1 MRKLKLFLDAKA
13 ANTPPQGIS
22 KASRVI
28 FSVLTLLFLS
38 IGQVWAT
45 EGDVV
50 YTLNTAA
57 SSIPI
62 ASSNTYA
69 NYADATN
76 NWKVTCGSKQTD
88 GLWLGSNNN
97 QKAKMILSNGSYS
110 EGTAIATALGI
121 QASATYYAAIIGTSE
136 LENVGK
142 VTLTYTTP
150 GGTAPSEAWICYST
164 NSGSTWSVAK
174 KVTTLSTS
182 GTDFEFDETIESARY
197 AFVIHSTSYCQFKV
211 PVLTFYEGETSGGGD
226 VIVKTLKSIAV
237 SGQTTT
243 YDQFASFSFDGTCT
257 ATYSVTKNDVAQDD
271 EEKTVTP
278 TSVSSPDMTTTG
290 VTTVTVTYTENEVE
304 KTTTYDITVN
314 EHVVTPGEYDITP
327 NNTFFNTDASGS
339 ITGDDASLTYT
350 GTQDDITISYAKGS
364 GSYMYINASQVRMY
378 PNNTMVISVPAGY
391 VITSVVFTGSTW
403 PNAMNANVGS
413 VADDKKTW
421 SGSANSIT
429 FTGGGSSGNNQ
440 CTAISVTYEA
450 VAPEVTVSQSSL
462 SFEAKQNVAVEG
474 KTFTLTGANLESGL
488 TLAASSEAFVVSPT
502 SLTKAEAEAGAT
514 ITVTPATPT
523 TTTTPVEGT
532 VTISGGGLSDNV
544 VVNLSMA
551 VTPTYLVAVAVNS
564 NTMGSATINGGT
576 AAVYVTEDDEIALV
590 ATPESGHE
598 FVNWTVSDENI
609 VLNDEDAASTT
620 ALAGAAGTITANFQ
634 AQSCASLAAPILDE
648 VTKTYNSATIAWNAV
663 TNAEGYVLNIV
674 KHSDASAVLTDEVIV
689 APEVSYAI
697 ASGLE
702 ANTQYDF
709 TVMAIGDGTSYCDE
723 NNPLL
728 DGSFTTND
736 YPAATLT
743 LSDANGTSAFAGSH
757 KLNDVI
763 QLPAT
768 AASCSKTFV
777 GWSANSECAVAPEYA
792 PGTDYTL
799 SATSQTVYAVY
810 ADVTGGGTS
819 TTNIAYSGSTTSIL
833 ADGENEADVF
843 GLDESDWSVI
853 SHKHSANTVGINKD
867 GTIRLYYNASGNTSL
882 EIIAPQTITSV
893 GVTCK
898 ENNDNII
905 VKVGSNTITLEDG
918 VYPINATSFEIVNGY
933 TSNTQVHIQNIAV
946 NFTTAGTQ
954 SNWSTTC
961 TAAPEAI
968 VDPEEVNAP
977 AAGVANGIIE
987 AVYDNVNESAV
998 AVALY
1003 NNAACT
1009 EAFDGEWLTASLNGD
1024 KNIAYT
1030 IAENTS
1036 YNDARTAYI
1045 KLTAP
1050 ETTAATDP
1058 AVVVIPVSQAK
1069 KAAVFSSLEE
1079 LVAADVN
1086 ANTNVTVSF
1095 SNVTIKEIY
1104 YYNSN
1109 RRGLVFD
1116 IQKADADIKIYYNA
1130 DVPAAWV
1137 AGGKVSGTLT
1147 DCPWKT
1153 YQSTWQLAPSSGWAW
1168 NNLEYTE
1175 PAEVS
1180 TVVVSGAP
1188 TKTTYVDGEKLNPAG
1203 LTVTV
1208 TYTDESVEVNP
1219 VGVTFS
1225 EVTLSE
1231 GDESA
1236 DITATFG
1243 SVTSAAYNVTGL
1255 TVTAIPD
1262 KTIAQFI
1269 AAGGTRCYL
1278 EGIVSNIANTTYGN
1292 FDLTD
1297 ASGTIYVYGCL
1308 TSASVA
1314 AQFST
1319 LGISAGDKIKV
1330 IAETYDGTYEEAKN
1344 VVFVSKIS
1352 PVAITIADKTLENG
1366 HSWTIEVETDPAAA
1380 ATNISYEIKEGS
1392 DDCIT
1397 LVGNVITAIADEGTA
1412 TIIASIPE
1420 GEGYLANSVEFTV
1433 EVYPAGSV
1441 KEVVILAK
1449 YDGQWY
1455 ALMNEYYGT
1464 TTNSLNALA
1473 VDYSEADG
1481 VLLDLTD
1488 EEKTAITWTRTI
1500 SAGSASFLN
1509 GSNYITGGTGNT
1521 NLTLNTSDCQWTI
1534 DEAGHYMKGTRTILY
1549 NVGGYFKNYASSNAN
1564 GSDYSDYVIA
1574 VEAQFANREVV
1585 REAGVT
1591 PGVMG
1596 TFCPKQEIQ
1605 YPTGASFY
1613 TVSYKEEVAGE
1624 PYKVFFDEI
1633 AEGASLQAG
1642 VPYLFIADEESTAI
1656 KGVKTGEPVTEGQ
1669 KVKGLQGVINSD
1681 PGYVIIDVEAADV
1694 AARKYYIIYN
1704 NQIRLCGEGQFKI
1717 NNERAYLIMND
1728 PSLGTTPIANAPGRR
1743 RVSLGVQGSQVATGM
1758 DALNASEAPV
1768 KMIINGQLFIIRGE
1782 KMFDAKG
1789 QLVK

>member
-57 SSIPI
+57 NSIPI
-62 ASSNTYA
+62 ASSNTYT

-76 NWKVTCGSKQTD
+76 NWKVTCGAKQTD
-88 GLWLGSNNN
+88 GLWLGSNSN

-197 AFVIHSTSYCQFKV
+197 AFVIHSTNYCQFKL

-290 VTTVTVTYTENEVE
+290 VKTVTVTYTENEVE

-339 ITGDDASLTYT
+339 ITGDAASLTYT

-576 AAVYVTEDDEIALV
+576 AAVYVTEDDEIALL

-743 LSDANGTSAFAGSH
+743 LSDASGTSAFAGSH

-768 AASCSKTFV
+768 AANCSKTFV

-792 PGTDYTL
+792 PGADYTL
-799 SATSQTVYAVY
+799 SAISQTVYAVY

-819 TTNIAYSGSTTSIL
+819 TTNIAYSGSTTSTL

-977 AAGVANGIIE
+977 AAGVANGIIG

-1104 YYNSN
+1104 YFNSN

-1278 EGIVSNIANTTYGN
+1278 EGTVSNYANKTKGY

-1297 ASGTIYVYGCL
+1297 ASGTIYIYGCDAP
-1308 TSASVA
+1308 SSFA
-1314 AQFST
+1314 
-1319 LGISAGDKIKV
+1319 AGDKIKV
-1330 IAETYDGTYEEAKN
+1330 IAEDYEYYNSKHEAKN

-1352 PVAITIADKTLENG
+1352 PVEITIADKTLEEG
-1366 HSWTIEVETDPAAA
+1366 ASWTIEATTDPATAVDH
-1380 ATNISYEIKEGS
+1380 ISYEIKDDGS
-1392 DDCIT
+1392 DAFIS
-1397 LVGNVITAIADEGTA
+1397 LAGNVITANAAGTA
-1412 TIIASIPE
+1412 TIIASIPN
-1420 GEGYLANSVEFTV
+1420 GEGYLANSIEFEV
-1433 EVYPAGSV
+1433 EVVEAGSV
-1441 KEVVILAK
+1441 ANVVILVEYEGA
-1449 YDGQWY
+1449 WY
-1455 ALMNEYYGT
+1455 AMKHDLSGVEVDYQPAIGKIYGMTDPVAQAEIVWSRSKTGT
-1464 TTNSLNALA
+1464 TYTFTYGDNYLKGGSKT
-1473 VDYSEADG
+1473 
-1481 VLLDLTD
+1481 DLSVGSGASGTYQWEKGA
-1488 EEKTAITWTRTI
+1488 EETYYHCLTGRTFIYNGTA
-1500 SAGSASFLN
+1500 
-1509 GSNYITGGTGNT
+1509 
-1521 NLTLNTSDCQWTI
+1521 
-1534 DEAGHYMKGTRTILY
+1534 
-1549 NVGGYFKNYASSNAN
+1549 FKNYAVTNAGNAGYSSMPKVEL
-1564 GSDYSDYVIA
+1564 SDDIFTSHTIYTRNVSGNYGTICLPK
-1574 VEAQFANREVV
+1574 
-1585 REAGVT
+1585 AGVMT
-1591 PGVMG
+1591 NGVLY
-1596 TFCPKQEIQ
+1596 EI
-1605 YPTGASFY
+1605 
-1613 TVSYKEEVAGE
+1613 SYYDADQK
-1624 PYKVFFDEI
+1624 KIFFDEVEGGVMVAGAPYI
-1633 AEGASLQAG
+1633 FKPNENVTELKVAYTDVAVVDNAGHKNGLYGHYDLNNPTEGAEVAR
-1642 VPYLFIADEESTAI
+1642 LFLTNGDYF
-1656 KGVKTGEPVTEGQ
+1656 
-1669 KVKGLQGVINSD
+1669 L
-1681 PGYVIIDVEAADV
+1681 
-1694 AARKYYIIYN
+1694 R
-1704 NQIRLCGEGQFKI
+1704 
-1717 NNERAYLIMND
+1717 NNEYWLVDQEDRVYVDNYRAYIKLDKIGND
-1728 PSLGTTPIANAPGRR
+1728 VPPQAYGRR
-1743 RVSLGVQGSQVATGM
+1743 RVAMNVNGEQVATGFEN
-1758 DALNASEAPV
+1758 LNASEKPV
-1768 KMIINGQLFIIRGE
+1768 KLMIDGNIYILRGE
-1782 KMFDAKG
+1782 KLYDTTG
-1789 QLVK
+1789 RLVK